1 MKPGWSYKPLPKV
14 LLRVPSTKKIKK
26 KEYLDS
32 GKYPIISQEEGVVN
46 GYWNDEND
54 LIRLRRP
61 IVIFGDHNQVV
72 KYIDFDFVRGADGT
86 KILDLIPELEPRF
99 FYYFLLANPIEAI
112 GYARH
117 FRFVKEL
124 EVPFPPLEEQRRIV
138 AVLDQAFE
146 GLDRARANTEA
157 NLNEASYIFS
167 NVLGGLFNQ
176 SKRGWK
182 IGTVDE
188 AVSEGVLAKPIDGN
202 HGETHPKKS
211 DFVSSGVP
219 FIMASDLADGLVN
232 QNDCYFITED
242 QAQGLRKGFSKSNDV
257 LLSHKGTIG
266 RVAKLKTD
274 LKYVMLTPQVT
285 YYRSEN
291 HDKLDP
297 DYIYYFLQSEI
308 FQKPLL
314 DIARGGSTRA
324 YIGITKQRSLPFY
337 YPSKEEQSKLIKIC
351 NRIERYAAN
360 LYSTYEARLT
370 ELDDLRQSLLAKAF
384 AGELT

>member
-32 GKYPIISQEEGVVN
+32 GKYPIVSQEEGVVN

-146 GLDRARANTEA
+146 GLDRARANTQA
-157 NLNEASYIFS
+157 NLNSARELFENSIHS
-167 NVLGGLFNQ
+167 MLENVSGDELSLQKMLDRKWILGHL
-176 SKRGWK
+176 
-182 IGTVDE
+182 
-188 AVSEGVLAKPIDGN
+188 DGN
-202 HGETHPKKS
+202 HGGDYPRKDEFKK
-211 DFVSSGVP
+211 SGVP
-219 FIMASDLADGLVN
+219 YISANCVENGKINFGKSKYLSQERAD
-232 QNDCYFITED
+232 
-242 QAQGLRKGFSKSNDV
+242 GLRKGIAQNRDV
-257 LLSHKGTIG
+257 LFAHNATVGP
-266 RVAKLKTD
+266 VAMLKTE
-274 LKYVMLTPQVT
+274 LPKVILSTSLT
-285 YYRSEN
+285 YYRCNLEHVIPEFLFFS
-291 HDKLDP
+291 
-297 DYIYYFLQSEI
+297 LQSAGFISQYEAVMR
-308 FQKPLL
+308 Q
-314 DIARGGSTRA
+314 ATRNQVP
-324 YIGITKQRSLPFY
+324 ITKQRTFSHKIPKL
-337 YPSKEEQSKLIKIC
+337 SDQKNIAQRGLKIKASTDKLISQ
-351 NRIERYAAN
+351 
-360 LYSTYEARLT
+360 YSKKMKC
-370 ELDDLRQSLLAKAF
+370 LDQSRQSLLAKAF